1 MNKQP
6 FCYNNKEQDS
16 CFKKYFSKGGET
28 MGLGHKIKKGVKH
41 GVRMGKY
48 ALEEGGMHHT
58 ERVKRREEIR
68 NDSSMRKKKKESVSV
83 L

>member
-1 MNKQP
+1 
-6 FCYNNKEQDS
+6 
-16 CFKKYFSKGGET
+16 